1 MKFEKFLKSCGAYG
15 RVYKRPNGDKWL
27 ICEGVGMKIPTGVMS
42 LLGVGEVSDSIKT
55 IEAIIGS
62 DTDDK
67 VILSRATISADG
79 KASDIVR
86 VFSTQLADEVGI
98 SNANFGLLEKSDM
111 NLAYLE
117 ILLEDEESVDRY
129 LLVLDRSD
137 EVVGFITG
145 VDPDRY

>member
-1 MKFEKFLKSCGAYG
+1 MKFVKFLKSCGAYG
-15 RVYKRPNGDKWL
+15 RVYERRNGDKWL

-42 LLGVGEVSDSIKT
+42 LLGVGEVSEKAGEI
-55 IEAIIGS
+55 IETIIGS

-79 KASDIVR
+79 KASDIVW

-117 ILLEDEESVDRY
+117 IEDEESVDRY
-129 LLVLDRSD
+129 LLALDRSD